1 MFVVPAGM
9 PSHVLRIGNP
19 FDRWRMHR
27 TANLH
32 RFDHAHELHDENI
45 VFRSG
50 RWKLLVRMHLVW
62 RCRIELYDGRTGRH
76 IFQVIGPEKMDE
88 IRLTSETGYLVRT
101 IRFGDNDYKEYLD
114 LCVAGGGQ
122 DPHARRT

>member
-1 MFVVPAGM
+1 M

-27 TANLH
+27 PTSLH
-32 RFDHAHELHDENI
+32 RFDHAHELHDQDF
-45 VFRSG
+45 VFRLGS
-50 RWKLLVRMHLVW
+50 WKLLVRTHLLW
-62 RCRIELYDGRTGRH
+62 RCRVELCDGRTGRH
-76 IFQVIGPEKMDE
+76 IFQVMGPEKMDE
-88 IRLTSETGYLVRT
+88 IRLTSEAGYLVRT

-114 LCVAGGGQ
+114 LCIAGGGN